1 MVQIYSRPQDDNRAF
16 GVRHSIIFD
25 PIPQARHRM
34 VFRGT
39 RVHAYD
45 PNVRDKMRFHS
56 VVKDYLCFK
65 YNASY
70 ENFPL
75 TTSCVKVDVSYF
87 ISRPDC
93 HFVGPDRT
101 LGIDPRYENTM
112 PLHEGDIDN
121 YDKFFLDAIDQIF
134 FSNDRNVVD
143 MHSKKF
149 YTMEDSGRV
158 VFTIRRQETNVV
170 NLVDDVVNLV
180 DDVVNLVDDEDE
192 N

>member
-1 MVQIYSRPQDDNRAF
+1 M
-16 GVRHSIIFD
+16 FD

-56 VVKDYLCFK
+56 LVKEYLHFK
-65 YNASY
+65 YNISN
-70 ENFPL
+70 ESFPL
-75 TTSCVKVDVSYF
+75 TTMGVTADVSYF
-87 ISRPDC
+87 ISRPDY

-101 LGIDPRYENTM
+101 LGIDPRYENAM

-134 FSNDRNVVD
+134 FDNDCNVVRMD
-143 MHSKKF
+143 SKKF
-149 YTMEDSGRV
+149 YTSEDLGRI
-158 VFTIRRQETNVV
+158 VFTIRRQEMNVV
-170 NLVDDVVNLV
+170 NLVDDNDDNLI
-180 DDVVNLVDDEDE
+180 
-192 N
+192 